1 MTTLGKTL
9 VFVNLVLALLIGALI
24 VSTYIGRTDW
34 QRAYNDVL
42 KDRDVANQNVTQARA
57 ALAARDA
64 DLEKANKEVADARTA
79 TDKAKADAA
88 DEVARS
94 KDQLN
99 LAKATIAQLQNNMTT
114 AQQELNAKKSET
126 DYLKNQ
132 VSERDQQLQKANLD
146 RQEFQNSMVDAQIS
160 LRKTQ
165 EYNER
170 LLAQN
175 ESLSKQNQTVV
186 RASANAAS
194 SGNGPKLRPP
204 AEDVEGV
211 VKATDA
217 QSGYLTISIGSDA
230 GLSKGDTLEVYR
242 LKPEGTYLGTIEIL
256 AVRSDQA
263 VAKPMSRARGAIQVG
278 DRVSSKI
285 VTKR

>member
-1 MTTLGKTL
+1 MTTLGKVL

-57 ALAARDA
+57 ALAARDT
-64 DLEKANKEVADARTA
+64 DLEKANKEVADARSA
-79 TDKAKADAA
+79 TEKAKAEA
-88 DEVARS
+88 DGEVKRWR
-94 KDQLN
+94 DQLD
-99 LAKATIAQLQNNMTT
+99 LAKLTVTQLQNNMAT

-126 DYLKNQ
+126 DYLKSQ
-132 VSERDQQLQKANLD
+132 VAERDQQLQKANLD
-146 RQEFQNSMVDAQIS
+146 RQEFQNSMVDAQIA

-175 ESLSKQNQTVV
+175 EMLSKQSQTVV

-194 SGNGPKLRPP
+194 SGNGPRLHPP
-204 AEDVEGV
+204 AEDVEAVARPTNARTAIRPFWSASAAGWS
-211 VKATDA
+211 KAA
-217 QSGYLTISIGSDA
+217 
-230 GLSKGDTLEVYR
+230 R
-242 LKPEGTYLGTIEIL
+242 LKFT
-256 AVRSDQA
+256 R
-263 VAKPMSRARGAIQVG
+263 
-278 DRVSSKI
+278 
-285 VTKR
+285 